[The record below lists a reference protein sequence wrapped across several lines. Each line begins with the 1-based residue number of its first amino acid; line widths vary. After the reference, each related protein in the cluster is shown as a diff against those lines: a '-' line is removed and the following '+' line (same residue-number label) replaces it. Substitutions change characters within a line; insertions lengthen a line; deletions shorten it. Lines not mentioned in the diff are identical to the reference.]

1 MNLFKNISI
10 FRDQLCN
17 CFPWSKD
24 TKKEW
29 ESWPNKEATWQPRLD
44 YRELNDDPELK
55 PTPFPNKYKYDMDYK
70 YLLEENDRLERLVKC
85 LILQMSK
92 EESPLLDKVESLL
105 TEKEIQEM
113 ALSADVTPGGVD
125 VDPRELGTVFSR
137 KTLSDDVDRRPDTA
151 TIFPRETL

>member
-24 TKKEW
+24 AKDKKLAKLAR
-29 ESWPNKEATWQPRLD
+29 PWQPRLD

-85 LILQMSK
+85 LILQMNK
-92 EESPLLDKVESLL
+92 KESPLLDRVESLL
-105 TEKEIQEM
+105 TEKEIQKM
-113 ALSADVTPGGVD
+113 ALFDDGGVD
-125 VDPRELGTVFSR
+125 GIPRNQ
-137 KTLSDDVDRRPDTA
+137 
-151 TIFPRETL
+151 

>member
-24 TKKEW
+24 AKDKKLA
-29 ESWPNKEATWQPRLD
+29 KLTRLWQPRLD

-55 PTPFPNKYKYDMDYK
+55 PTPFPNKYQYDTDYK

-85 LILQMSK
+85 LILQMNK
-92 EESPLLDKVESLL
+92 KESPLLDRVESLL
-105 TEKEIQEM
+105 TEKEIQKM
-113 ALSADVTPGGVD
+113 ALSNDGDV
-125 VDPRELGTVFSR
+125 
-137 KTLSDDVDRRPDTA
+137 K
-151 TIFPRETL
+151 

>member
-1 MNLFKNISI
+1 MNIFKNISI
-10 FRDQLCN
+10 FRDQLCK
-17 CFPWSKD
+17 CLPWGKD
-24 TKKEW
+24 TKKELTR
-29 ESWPNKEATWQPRLD
+29 PWQPRLD

-55 PTPFPNKYKYDMDYK
+55 PTPFPNKYQYDTDYK